1 MSSNYK
7 DFLLIKNGEKYFF
20 AVAPAWSGIS
30 VGDIVEV
37 EGRLEQFDV
46 EAVLTLSYNYDNDT
60 KKFID
65 TICDCDYKKVIVR
78 YRRSTVKWDE
88 SEDSEDE

>member
-7 DFLLIKNGEKYFF
+7 DFLFIKNGEKYFF
-20 AVAPAWSGIS
+20 ATAPAWSGIS

-46 EAVLTLSYNYDNDT
+46 EAVLTLSNNYDNKT

-65 TICDCDYKKVIVR
+65 SICDGDYKKVSVI
-78 YRRSTVKWDE
+78 YGRRPVEWKE
-88 SEDSEDE
+88 SEGSEDE

>member
-7 DFLLIKNGEKYFF
+7 DFLLIKNGGKYFF
-20 AVAPAWSGIS
+20 ATAPAWSGIS

-37 EGRLEQFDV
+37 KGRFDQFDV
-46 EAVLTLSYNYDNDT
+46 EAVLTLSNNYDNET

-65 TICDCDYKKVIVR
+65 TICDGDYKKVIVR
-78 YRRSTVKWDE
+78 YRRSPVKWDE

>member
-7 DFLLIKNGEKYFF
+7 DFLLIKTGEKYFF

-46 EAVLTLSYNYDNDT
+46 EAVLTLSNNYDDET

-65 TICDCDYKKVIVR
+65 TICDGDYKKVDAS
-78 YRRSTVKWDE
+78 YKRRPVKWKE